1 MADFRRPPEWQQ
13 NADRHTQLTDPV
25 LTVRQLTRF
34 EYVTRKPVTQVDHA
48 LVFVT
53 SRGEYDTFL
62 PPHRPLRADMA
73 TRRYTAVYEVDM
85 GIHPVRTELA
95 LPSDNDAFEFGVAVD
110 LSWQVLEPD
119 VFVRSG
125 HRHVPELL
133 LGELQQAARPV
144 TRAFPVHRSA
154 EAEQAVLRAVEA
166 RGQLG
171 ATAGLLVTWTV
182 RLRRDDDNIAHEK
195 RKQAIEHQS
204 AEQVLIA
211 RRGMDIDLE
220 VDRRSR
226 QQDQLLTGRALEHQR
241 QQHELAMRQ
250 QALQHQHALLA
261 GRQDLELQ
269 ALQAQK
275 INFYAY
281 HLQHGGV
288 HAWAL
293 HLSEHPEDSRLVM
306 QSMRD
311 DQLRLIQQQKE
322 LVSELLG
329 GKHAEAFELDGP
341 KELALRTVTEILAQ
355 RLPGVADT
363 VPSPVPPASLPPADA
378 VPAEPVPSAPP
389 SLSGI
394 VPGQPVTA
402 PPVAGSHP
410 PATGAPVHAAAPFD
424 GYVPPPA
431 YAPAPGRQPS
441 YGPAVTASPGPAVP
455 PPYGFPPPQPPVAP
469 TVPAAAPPPMPAV
482 PFAAPAHAAGPQQG
496 PDPWQN
502 EAQWQGEVPSQDA
515 APSQSAAAEPQ
526 DEPPAKGLEGGTS

>member
-62 PPHRPLRADMA
+62 PPHRPVRADMA

-125 HRHVPELL
+125 HRNVPELL

-154 EAEQAVLRAVEA
+154 DAEQAVLRAVEA
-166 RGQLG
+166 QGQLG
-171 ATAGLLVTWTV
+171 AAAGLQVTWTV
-182 RLRRDDDNIAHEK
+182 RVRRDDDNIAHEK
-195 RKQAIEHQS
+195 RKQAIEYQS
-204 AEQVLIA
+204 VEQVLVA
-211 RRGMDIDLE
+211 QRGMDIDLE

-226 QQDQLLTGRALEHQR
+226 QQDQLLAGRAFEHQR
-241 QQHELAMRQ
+241 QQHELAMQQ

-363 VPSPVPPASLPPADA
+363 VPSPVPPAALAPADA
-378 VPAEPVPSAPP
+378 VPAAPVPPVPP
-389 SLSGI
+389 SLPGI
-394 VPGQPVTA
+394 LPGQPVAA
-402 PPVAGSHP
+402 PPAAGFHP
-410 PATGAPVHAAAPFD
+410 SADGAVNHGAPPFD

-431 YAPAPGRQPS
+431 YGPS
-441 YGPAVTASPGPAVP
+441 AYGPPVTAPPGPAVP
-455 PPYGFPPPQPPVAP
+455 PPYGFPPPQPPLAPAVP
-469 TVPAAAPPPMPAV
+469 TVVPPPMPAMPTVV
-482 PFAAPAHAAGPQQG
+482 PPSMPAMPFAGPQQDTA
-496 PDPWQN
+496 PPR
-502 EAQWQGEVPSQDA
+502 SA
-515 APSQSAAAEPQ
+515 APSQATGPWQGSAPSQGAAAEPQ
-526 DEPPAKGLEGGTS
+526 DEPAAEDPEGGPS

>member
-13 NADRHTQLTDPV
+13 SADRHTQLTDPV

-53 SRGEYDTFL
+53 ARGEYDTFL
-62 PPHRPLRADMA
+62 PPHRPARADMA

-85 GIHPVRTELA
+85 GIHPVRAELA

-110 LSWQVLEPD
+110 LSWQVREPD

-144 TRAFPVHRSA
+144 TRTYPVHRSA

-166 RGQLG
+166 QGVLG

-182 RLRRDDDNIAHEK
+182 RVRRDDDNIAHEK

-220 VDRRSR
+220 ADLRSR
-226 QQDQLLTGRALEHQR
+226 QQDLLLAGRSLEHQR
-241 QQHELAMRQ
+241 QQHELAMQQ

-363 VPSPVPPASLPPADA
+363 VPTPVPPAPLPPADA
-378 VPAEPVPSAPP
+378 VPPEPALPPAPHAPADAAPPAPPGTAPGQPGTAPP
-389 SLSGI
+389 SAESGPPLAGAA
-394 VPGQPVTA
+394 VHGTA
-402 PPVAGSHP
+402 L
-410 PATGAPVHAAAPFD
+410 FD
-424 GYVPPPA
+424 GYVPPPTA
-431 YAPAPGRQPS
+431 HGPYPGRQPLH
-441 YGPAVTASPGPAVP
+441 GPPLTAPPGPSVP
-455 PPYGFPPPQPPVAP
+455 PPYGFPPPQPPAAP
-469 TVPAAAPPPMPAV
+469 ATQAASPPPMPAM
-482 PFAAPAHAAGPQQG
+482 PFT
-496 PDPWQN
+496 
-502 EAQWQGEVPSQDA
+502 
-515 APSQSAAAEPQ
+515 APSQGLVTPRSLVPPHDTAPSQEPVTGPQ
-526 DEPPAKGLEGGTS
+526 DEPSATDRKGRPS

>member
-62 PPHRPLRADMA
+62 PPSRPVRADMA
-73 TRRYTAVYEVDM
+73 TRRWTAVYEVDM
-85 GIHPVRTELA
+85 GVHPVRAELA

-125 HRHVPELL
+125 HRNVPELL

-144 TRAFPVHRSA
+144 TRAFAVHRSA

-166 RGQLG
+166 QGALG

-182 RLRRDDDNIAHEK
+182 RVRRDDDNIAHEK

-211 RRGMDIDLE
+211 QRGMDIDLE

-226 QQDQLLTGRALEHQR
+226 QQDLLLTGRALEHQR
-241 QQHELAMRQ
+241 QQHELAMQQ

-363 VPSPVPPASLPPADA
+363 VPSPVPPAPLPPADA
-378 VPAEPVPSAPP
+378 VPPAPP
-389 SLSGI
+389 SP
-394 VPGQPVTA
+394 PGADPAQPVTA
-402 PPVAGSHP
+402 PPVAESHP
-410 PATGAPVHAAAPFD
+410 PAAGAAAHGAPPFD
-424 GYVPPPA
+424 GYVPVP
-431 YAPAPGRQPS
+431 PS
-441 YGPAVTASPGPAVP
+441 YGPPPAYGPPPTYGPPSGMQPRPSYGPPVTAPAVP
-455 PPYGFPPPQPPVAP
+455 PPYGFPPPQPSAPPV
-469 TVPAAAPPPMPAV
+469 VPAAAPPPVPAMPY
-482 PFAAPAHAAGPQQG
+482 AAPPGDG
-496 PDPWQN
+496 S
-502 EAQWQGEVPSQDA
+502 PSQDP
-515 APSQSAAAEPQ
+515 APSRGTVHAPQ
-526 DEPPAKGLEGGTS
+526 DEPRATEGEGRPS

>member
-13 NADRHTQLTDPV
+13 SADRHTQLTDPV

-53 SRGEYDTFL
+53 SKGEYDTFL
-62 PPHRPLRADMA
+62 PPHRPVRADLA

-110 LSWQVLEPD
+110 LSWQVLAPD

-144 TRAFPVHRSA
+144 TRSFPVHRSA
-154 EAEQAVLRAVEA
+154 EAEQAVLRAVQA
-166 RGQLG
+166 QGQLG

-182 RLRRDDDNIAHEK
+182 RVRRDDDNIAHEK

-211 RRGMDIDLE
+211 QRGMDIDLE

-226 QQDQLLTGRALEHQR
+226 QQDLLLTGRALEHQR

-250 QALQHQHALLA
+250 QELQHRHALLA

-363 VPSPVPPASLPPADA
+363 VPSPVPPDQLLTADA
-378 VPAEPVPSAPP
+378 APP
-389 SLSGI
+389 SQPGT
-394 VPGQPVTA
+394 VPGPSVTG
-402 PPVAGSHP
+402 PPVAESP
-410 PATGAPVHAAAPFD
+410 PWPAEGTVHEAPPFD
-424 GYVPPPA
+424 GYVPVPPA
-431 YAPAPGRQPS
+431 YSP
-441 YGPAVTASPGPAVP
+441 SPGWQPLHGPPATAAPTAAVP
-455 PPYGFPPPQPPVAP
+455 PPYGFPPPQPPAAP
-469 TVPAAAPPPMPAV
+469 ATPPPPMPAM
-482 PFAAPAHAAGPQQG
+482 PFAAA
-496 PDPWQN
+496 
-502 EAQWQGEVPSQDA
+502 
-515 APSQSAAAEPQ
+515 PQ
-526 DEPPAKGLEGGTS
+526 DTAPTPGNEPSAPDGEGEPS